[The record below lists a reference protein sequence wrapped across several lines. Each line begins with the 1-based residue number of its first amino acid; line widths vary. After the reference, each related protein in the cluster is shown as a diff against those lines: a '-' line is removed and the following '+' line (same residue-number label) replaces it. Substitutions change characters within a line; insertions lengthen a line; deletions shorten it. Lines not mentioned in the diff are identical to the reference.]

1 MRTEQIT
8 IRLTEDERKMIK
20 KAAVKFHQE
29 TGEKESITKAVVRSI
44 GDYLNNDK
52 IGIIGS
58 TKKE

>member
-29 TGEKESITKAVVRSI
+29 TGQKESITKAVIHSI
-44 GDYLNNDK
+44 GDYLNSGK
-52 IGIIGS
+52 SGTIGNI
-58 TKKE
+58 KKD